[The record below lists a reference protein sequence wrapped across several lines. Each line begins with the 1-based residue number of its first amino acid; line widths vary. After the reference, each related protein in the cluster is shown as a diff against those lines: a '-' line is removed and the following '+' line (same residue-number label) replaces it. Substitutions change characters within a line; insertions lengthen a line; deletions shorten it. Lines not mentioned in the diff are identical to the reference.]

1 MAVSDHA
8 ALNLAAFN
16 VTAERGFL
24 PPEDPLGCLPR
35 KEYGA
40 WEDLSVEL
48 PKLLAAGVVRR
59 TLDRLPML
67 DPTPLFDHSSSV
79 ERAMLLLSYFGHAY
93 VWGEAKF
100 ADVIPEPVAVPWHA
114 LAHRLG
120 RPPVLSYASYALRN
134 WRRLDQASPIA
145 LGNLAL
151 LQNFLGGVD
160 EEWFILV
167 HVEIEAK
174 AGRGMQSLMDAQTA
188 VAQSDREGAVISL
201 TRLEEVLESMLAS
214 LARMPERCDPY
225 IYYRRVR
232 PYIHGW
238 RDHPALPNGVL
249 YAGVREYSGQRQ
261 QFRGETGAQSSIIP
275 CLDAGL
281 GIQHPESPLAV
292 YLREMRDYMPT
303 GHRAFIGAVKRGPSI
318 RSFASA
324 GDSEVREAYNKCLL
338 ALERFRGLHMHYAS
352 TYIQQQHE
360 RGSANPTDVG
370 TGGTPFMGYLEE
382 HRQTTLRHLL
392 SG

>member
-16 VTAERGFL
+16 VSAEQGFL
-24 PPEDPLGCLPR
+24 PPEDPLGCLPT
-35 KEYGA
+35 EFGA
-40 WEDLSVEL
+40 WEDLSIEL

-59 TLDRLPML
+59 SLDRLPIL
-67 DPTPLFDHSSSV
+67 DPRPLFNHSESV

-93 VWGEAKF
+93 VWGEAKSVD
-100 ADVIPEPVAVPWHA
+100 AIPESVAVPWHA
-114 LAHRLG
+114 LAYRLG

-134 WRRLDQASPIA
+134 WRRLDQAGPIA

-174 AGRGMQSLMDAQTA
+174 AGHGIRSLVNTQTA
-188 VAQSDREGAVISL
+188 VAQSDRDLAVINL
-201 TRLEEVLESMLAS
+201 KVLQGVLSSMVAS

-238 RDHPALPNGVL
+238 KDHPALPNGVV
-249 YAGVREYSGQRQ
+249 YAGVREYAGRPQ

-281 GIQHPESPLAV
+281 GIRHPESPLAV
-292 YLREMRDYMPT
+292 YLKEMCDYMPT
-303 GHRAFIGAVKRGPSI
+303 GHRAFIDAVKRGPSI
-318 RSFASA
+318 RSYASA
-324 GDSEVREAYNKCLL
+324 GDSEVREADNKCLL
-338 ALERFRGLHMHYAS
+338 ALERFRGLHLHYAS

-370 TGGTPFMGYLEE
+370 TVGTPFMGYLEE

-392 SG
+392 

>member
-1 MAVSDHA
+1 MAVSNHA

-16 VTAERGFL
+16 VSAERGFL
-24 PPEDPLGCLPR
+24 PPEDPLDCLPGQQF
-35 KEYGA
+35 GA

-59 TLDRLPML
+59 TLDRLPIL

-93 VWGEAKF
+93 IWGEAKS
-100 ADVIPEPVAVPWHA
+100 ADVIPEPVSAPWHA

-120 RPPVLSYASYALRN
+120 RPPVLSYASYALHN
-134 WRRLDQASPIA
+134 WRRLDQANPIA

-151 LQNFLGGVD
+151 LQNFLGGVRD
-160 EEWFILV
+160 DKIIIV

-174 AGRGMQSLMDAQTA
+174 AGRGMQSLANAQTA
-188 VAQSDREGAVISL
+188 VAQGDRERAVISL
-201 TRLEEVLESMLAS
+201 KALEEVLGSMLAS
-214 LARMPERCDPY
+214 LVRMPERCDPY

-238 RDHPALPNGVL
+238 KDHPTFPNGVV
-249 YAGVREYSGQRQ
+249 YAGVREYASQPQ

-292 YLREMRDYMPT
+292 YLKEMRDYMPV
-303 GHRAFIGAVKRGPSI
+303 GHRAFIGALERGPSI
-318 RSFASA
+318 RSYASA

-338 ALERFRGLHMHYAS
+338 ALERFRGLHLHYAS

-392 SG
+392 